1 MASIL
6 DGKNN
11 LPGYFV
17 LKQLSLNLQDFMK
30 ASSQYRIWL
39 HLGLLEVKQRYRR
52 SVLGPWWI
60 SISMLIFVAV
70 MSVIFS
76 RLFAQS
82 LPQYM
87 TFFTSGFLL
96 WTFVSSC
103 INESTD
109 IFRMNSGFIKQ
120 INLPYNLYIL
130 KFLTKHVSFIAHNFI
145 VYFLVIG
152 FFKFNPGW
160 VGLLAIP
167 GVLLLIVNMYWVS
180 LLVAVVSTRF
190 RDMVPIINSAVQ
202 IMFFVTPISWMP
214 KLLGETSIIVKLNP
228 LVYLLDVAR
237 LPLQGIAPSMNTWA
251 LAIVI
256 ACLGVIISLAVF
268 NSVRSRIPF
277 WVD

>member
-1 MASIL
+1 M
-6 DGKNN
+6 KNE
-11 LPGYFV
+11 LHGYSS
-17 LKQLSLNLQDFMK
+17 LKQVSLSLQDFKK
-30 ASSQYRIWL
+30 ALSQYRIWL

-60 SISMLIFVAV
+60 SISMLIFVVV
-70 MSVIFS
+70 MSIIFS
-76 RLFAQS
+76 RLFVQN

-96 WTFVSSC
+96 WTFISSC
-103 INESTD
+103 INESVD
-109 IFRMNSGFIKQ
+109 IFRINSGFIKQ
-120 INLPYNLYIL
+120 ISLPYNLYVL
-130 KFLTKHVSFIAHNFI
+130 KFLTKHVSFLAHNFV
-145 VYFLVIG
+145 VYFLVIC

-167 GVLLLIVNMYWVS
+167 GILLLIVNMYWIS

-202 IMFFVTPISWMP
+202 ILFFVTPISWMP

-228 LVYLLDVAR
+228 VVYLLDVAR
-237 LPLQGIAPSMNTWA
+237 LPLQGIAPSMNTWT
-251 LAIVI
+251 IVI
-256 ACLGVIISLAVF
+256 GIACFGLIVSLAVF